1 MKAYPYYGLTHNPFQ
16 KESSHNVEVFDYKE
30 LMFRL
35 EGLVQTKGLGVIT
48 GVSGSG
54 KTHTLKQFADSLN
67 PGLYK
72 VCYFSMS
79 TLTVM
84 DFYRSLASG
93 LGLEPRHRKID
104 LFKQIQGRIEELH
117 DNQRVTPVIVLD
129 ESQYLKVSV
138 LQDITMLLNFEMD
151 SLNKCIVI
159 LSGLPNLNTT
169 LTRAP
174 LEPLRQRI
182 LRNYNMRGMGK
193 KDLIVYIEEKLKS
206 AGRETPLFEH
216 NAYEALN
223 SHAQGSVRKL
233 DNLITQ
239 TMMIGELRNKKLLDA
254 EDVFEANNEMTV
266 I

>member
-16 KESSHNVEVFDYKE
+16 KEASHHVDSFDYQE
-30 LMFRL
+30 MTFRL
-35 EGLVQTKGLGVIT
+35 EGLVETKGLGVIT

-54 KTHTLKQFADSLN
+54 KTHTLRQFTDSLN

-84 DFYRSLASG
+84 DFYRSLAEG
-93 LGLEPRHRKID
+93 LGLEPKHRKID

-129 ESQYLKVSV
+129 EAQYLKVSV

-159 LSGLPNLNTT
+159 LSGIPNLSAT

-182 LRNYNMRGMGK
+182 LRNYHMRGINK
-193 KDLIVYIEEKLKS
+193 EDLIKYIQEKLQS
-206 AGRETPLFEH
+206 AGREAPLFDPS
-216 NAYEALN
+216 AYEALN
-223 SHAQGSVRKL
+223 SHVQGSVRKL

-239 TMMIGELRNKKLLDA
+239 TMMIGELRNKKILDA
-254 EDVFEANNEMTV
+254 DVVFEANNEMTV